1 MEEFFRLNARSY
13 DIVCLQE
20 LFVANERR
28 RLVEAAAEGGL
39 THEHRWEA
47 GVPLAFDTSG
57 TGVHVLSRWPFAE
70 TA

>member
-1 MEEFFRLNARSY
+1 MEHFFRTNARRY

-20 LFVANERR
+20 LFVAEERQ
-28 RLVEAAAEGGL
+28 RLVDGAAEGGL
-39 THEHRWEA
+39 TFEHRWEA
-47 GVPLAFDTSG
+47 GVPLAFGATG